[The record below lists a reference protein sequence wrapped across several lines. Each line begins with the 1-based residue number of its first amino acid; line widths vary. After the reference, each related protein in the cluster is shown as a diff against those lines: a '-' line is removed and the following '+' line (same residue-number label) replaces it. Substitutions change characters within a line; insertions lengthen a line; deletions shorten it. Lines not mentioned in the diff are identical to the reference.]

1 MLVIDFLLLK
11 WQKLTIGIDKR
22 AHKNG
27 ATSNFLGYRPV
38 ISQGISAHG
47 ILRNKNFKLSFDFL
61 NKFFPCPVGY
71 LFFHFL
77 GSFYHRLLPFHKPFQ
92 HLLQSP
98 NRWNLQS
105 FYARHYPMEMPHLA
119 VNCLSVVVRDIKQTV
134 QETHQILR
142 NVLRKFQSFAID
154 IQVTFPCHLHN
165 IAI

>member
-1 MLVIDFLLLK
+1 MAKIKKFFLTK
-11 WQKLTIGIDKR
+11 GHK
-22 AHKNG
+22 KNG
-27 ATSNFLGYRPV
+27 ATSNLLGYRPV
-38 ISQGISAHG
+38 MYQCISAHG
-47 ILRNKNFKLSFDFL
+47 VLRNKNFKLPLYFL

-105 FYARHYPMEMPHLA
+105 LYARHYPMEMHHLA
-119 VNCLSVVVRDIKQTV
+119 INSLSVVVWDVKQAIQKTY
-134 QETHQILR
+134 QILR
-142 NVLRKFQSFAID
+142 YVLRKFQSLAID
-154 IQVTFPCHLHN
+154 VHMTFLCHLHN